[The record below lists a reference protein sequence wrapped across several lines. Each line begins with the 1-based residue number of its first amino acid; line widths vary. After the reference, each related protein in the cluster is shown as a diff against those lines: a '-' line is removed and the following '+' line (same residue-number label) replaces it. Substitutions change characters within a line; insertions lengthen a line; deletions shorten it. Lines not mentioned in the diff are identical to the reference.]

1 MESPYSTAR
10 YVHVHGMCMACTC
23 MWWVGPLLLSSQPVK
38 QVVWHSRGDYL
49 ATVVEDGETAGG
61 CPYDVVP

>member
-1 MESPYSTAR
+1 MDSPYSTAR
-10 YVHVHGMCMACTC
+10 YVHVHACTC
-23 MWWVGPLLLSSQPVK
+23 MCMHVGPLLLSSQPVK

-61 CPYDVVP
+61 CPYDVIP